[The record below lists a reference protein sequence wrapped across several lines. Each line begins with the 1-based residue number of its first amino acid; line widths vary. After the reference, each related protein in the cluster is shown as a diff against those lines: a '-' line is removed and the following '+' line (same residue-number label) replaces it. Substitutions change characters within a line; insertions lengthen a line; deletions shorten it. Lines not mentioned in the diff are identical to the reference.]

1 MTFDKGT
8 QRIGLKLC
16 AGSTNVK
23 AAGLGGHSMGLPSEQ
38 FENPGVMASA
48 LEVAVNTLR
57 LRGEVP
63 DDETRFELAR
73 RIMAASSEGTA
84 NAVLLAEAALGGDAS
99 MRLSQ
104 ARG

>member
-1 MTFDKGT
+1 
-8 QRIGLKLC
+8 
-16 AGSTNVK
+16 
-23 AAGLGGHSMGLPSEQ
+23 MGLPSEQ

-63 DDETRFELAR
+63 NDETRFELAR
-73 RIMAASSEGTA
+73 RIIAASAKGTA
-84 NAVLLAEAALGGDAS
+84 TALLLAEAALGGDDS

-104 ARG
+104 AGG